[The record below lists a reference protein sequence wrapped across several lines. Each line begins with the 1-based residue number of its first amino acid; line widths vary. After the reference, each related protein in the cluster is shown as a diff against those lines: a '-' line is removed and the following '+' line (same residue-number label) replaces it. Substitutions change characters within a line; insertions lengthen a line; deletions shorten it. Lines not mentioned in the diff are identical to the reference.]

1 MSFAVM
7 IGLLLAD
14 IDLSD
19 LVELSSC
26 KAVEWLSGELVE
38 WLSGKVA
45 KWGNG
50 GSTNIDFWEK
60 FIIFGID

>member
-26 KAVEWLSGELVE
+26 KAVEWLSGEVVVI
-38 WLSGKVA
+38 GKV
-45 KWGNG
+45 N
-50 GSTNIDFWEK
+50 DY
-60 FIIFGID
+60 